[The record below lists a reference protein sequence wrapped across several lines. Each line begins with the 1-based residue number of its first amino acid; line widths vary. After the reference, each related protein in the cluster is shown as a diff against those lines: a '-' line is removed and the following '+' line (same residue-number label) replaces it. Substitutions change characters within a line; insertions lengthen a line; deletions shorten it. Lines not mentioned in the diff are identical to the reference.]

1 MSNVVPED
9 EGRGIRDER
18 DRHSTADLPYLA
30 GAVPD
35 REEEADRFALTSDV
49 EVIDPR
55 RSHRQLRCR
64 RCGATWR
71 PKRRTDGT
79 YAAADLKCWRG
90 CGRENGPSTE

>member
-1 MSNVVPED
+1 MLGGVPED
-9 EGRGIRDER
+9 EGSGIQDER
-18 DRHSTADLPYLA
+18 QGHAASDLPYLS
-30 GAVPD
+30 GTVPD
-35 REEEADRFALTSDV
+35 REEKADRFTLTSDV

-90 CGRENGPSTE
+90 CDSESGRSKE